1 MDRGSNKHGPRMDE
15 ELDKETR
22 SYQQGR
28 NGGGR
33 VEEFRYFEGVA
44 DGEDFPGRTT
54 PITLRTNDPIPVE
67 DVALRSEIA
76 KALDRSIFPA
86 TRTTI
91 IRNAEKHFPLAH
103 VLERLVAYRMGGTE
117 TS

>member
-33 VEEFRYFEGVA
+33 VEEFRDFEGVA
-44 DGEDFPGRTT
+44 DGEEFPGRTR
-54 PITLRTNDPIPVE
+54 PITLRRNDPIPVA
-67 DVALRSEIA
+67 DVELRSEIA
-76 KALDRSIFPA
+76 KAIDRSIFPA
-86 TRTTI
+86 ARTRI
-91 IRNAEKHFPLAH
+91 IRNAQNHIPLAR
-103 VLERLVAYRMGGTE
+103 VRDQPL
-117 TS
+117 